1 MTENPPMDEPVTE
14 APSQPGFIK
23 TWWVA
28 MRPFA
33 LPASTM
39 PVVFGSVL
47 AVTVGGAT
55 FSWPLFLGAFFGMA
69 LLHTGANL
77 LNDVYDYKKGLDARV
92 NPVSGAVVRG
102 WVSPRQA
109 LVAGWLFLGL
119 GSALGGLLVAA
130 VGLPVLW
137 IGIAG
142 VAVGV
147 LYTWGPFELKFHAL
161 GDLAVFANFAILG
174 SLGAWTVQTGQ
185 VSWVP
190 AVWAI
195 PIGLLVAA
203 ILHSNNW
210 RDIDSDTSGGIR
222 TMASLFGDRGSAGY
236 FGFLLFVPYAFVA
249 AWVAV
254 SWAFGL
260 SPRMPYTSLIVL
272 LSLPLAIGL
281 FRKGLRRRT
290 ADNPLDFLA
299 LDGAVAQLNLVFGVL
314 YTGSLG
320 IDALITWL
328 SA

>member
-1 MTENPPMDEPVTE
+1 MTENPPMDEP
-14 APSQPGFIK
+14 ADLPQPGFVK

-39 PVVFGSVL
+39 SVVFGTVL
-47 AVTVGGAT
+47 AVTLGGAD
-55 FSWPLFLGAFFGMA
+55 FSLPLFLGAFFGMA

-77 LNDVYDYKKGLDARV
+77 LNDVYDYKKGLDQRV

-102 WVSPRQA
+102 WVSPRQG

-130 VGLPVLW
+130 VGLPILW

-174 SLGAWTVQTGQ
+174 GLGAWTVQTGQ

-190 AVWAI
+190 AVWSI
-195 PIGLLVAA
+195 PLGLLVAA
-203 ILHSNNW
+203 ILHANNW
-210 RDIDSDTSGGIR
+210 RDIDSDTTGGIQ
-222 TMASLFGDRGSAGY
+222 TMASLFGDRGSVAY
-236 FGFLLFVPYAFVA
+236 FGFLLFVPYAFVV

-254 SWAFGL
+254 SYGL
-260 SPRMPYTSLIVL
+260 SLAPRMPATALIVL

-281 FRKGLRRRT
+281 FRKALRRRT
-290 ADNPLDFLA
+290 AENPLDFLA

-320 IDALITWL
+320 LDALIAWL
-328 SA
+328 SV